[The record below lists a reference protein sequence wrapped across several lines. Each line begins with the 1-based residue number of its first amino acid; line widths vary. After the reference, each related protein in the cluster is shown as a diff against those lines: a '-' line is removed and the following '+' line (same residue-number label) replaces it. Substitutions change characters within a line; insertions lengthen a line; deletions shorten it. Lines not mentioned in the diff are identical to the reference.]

1 MEWFFDNNLDFDQ
14 SHVNIS
20 GEEFKHIKAH
30 RIKIN
35 DKIIVTNGK
44 GLACE
49 CLVRKISKNDCITDV
64 LSRFEQ
70 DNSINRRITLAMP
83 LLDSKER
90 FEFALEKAIE
100 LGATNFIPILTRYSS
115 KKQIS
120 QQRLVSKAISA
131 IKQCQRA
138 TLPLIS
144 SAIQLEDLLSSVQ
157 DNQMIVVADIK
168 GQKPEL
174 PANTQDIVL
183 IVGPEGGLSEQEL
196 TELSSRK
203 NCKFW
208 NLGKSRLRAETSAI
222 ILLGL
227 VMNLAP

>member
-1 MEWFFDNNLDFDQ
+1 MEWFFDNTLDYNQ
-14 SHVNIS
+14 SQVNIS
-20 GEEFKHIKAH
+20 GEELKHIKAH

-49 CLVRKISKNDCITDV
+49 CLVRKISKDVCITDV
-64 LSRFEQ
+64 VSSFEQ
-70 DNSINRRITLAMP
+70 DKSIKRKITLAMP
-83 LLDSKER
+83 LLDSRER
-90 FEFALEKAIE
+90 FEFAFEKAIE
-100 LGATNFIPILTRYSS
+100 LGATNFIPTLTRYSS

-120 QQRLVSKAISA
+120 PQRLASKAISA

-144 SAIQLEDLLSSVQ
+144 SAIQFEDLLKSLLN
-157 DNQMIVVADIK
+157 NQIIVVADIN
-168 GQKPEL
+168 GQRPEL
-174 PANTQDIVL
+174 PLNAQDIVL

-196 TELSSRK
+196 AELRSRE

-208 NLGKSRLRAETSAI
+208 NLGKSRLRAETSAV

-227 VMNLAP
+227 VMYLAS